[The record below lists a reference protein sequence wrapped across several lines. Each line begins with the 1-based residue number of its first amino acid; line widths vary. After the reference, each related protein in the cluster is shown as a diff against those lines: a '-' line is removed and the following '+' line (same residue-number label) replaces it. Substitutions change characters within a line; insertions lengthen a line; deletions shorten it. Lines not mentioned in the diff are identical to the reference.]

1 MSTVVTGIDHLEGET
16 VSILADGE
24 LQDDQV
30 VTNGTVTLTGTVS
43 NYHIGLKFISKLLS
57 MKIDGEV
64 HSKRISRLIPQLFE
78 TAGGEFG
85 ETLTTLDDIPYED
98 TDLFTGHKVVP
109 FDGSYNRQGDFW
121 LQQDKPLPMTL
132 IGTAVKLEVTNG

>member
-1 MSTVVTGIDHLEGET
+1 MTTVTGYDHLEGET

-30 VTNGTVTLTGTVS
+30 VTNGTITLTGTIT
-43 NYHIGLKFISKLLS
+43 NYHIGLAYTSKLQP

-64 HSKRISRLIPQLFE
+64 HTKRISRLIPQIFE

-98 TDLFTGHKVVP
+98 TTLFTGHKVVP
-109 FDGSYNRQGDFW
+109 FDGSYNRRGDFW
-121 LQQDKPLPMTL
+121 VQQTKPLPMTL
-132 IGTAVKLEVTNG
+132 IGTAVKMETTRG